1 MMRTPLEPWR
11 RNLYIIWAS
20 QFIAMMGMS
29 LVVPFLPFF
38 IRDLGVQSME
48 EIARWS
54 GLVFAGPFFIS
65 FFTTPIWGS
74 LGDRY
79 GRKAMTVRAIFGL
92 GISQILVGSAQSVEM
107 LFLFRMVQGGISGF
121 LAAALALVSAN
132 TPREKS
138 GYAVGLLQTATSSGN
153 VLGPLVGGS
162 LADAFGFR
170 PIFFIVAGLC
180 TIAGILIVKFVREE
194 NKPRPGPLDASS
206 LFSGYVYA
214 FRSKPIRIALVVI
227 VISQASVF
235 MIQPIF
241 ALYVESL
248 VSQTAYVATLTGGI
262 FSIAGVFTVLAAPWW
277 GKRNDAKSYKK
288 NLSIALSGAGV
299 AYAAQGLVTSAYQ
312 LIILRALLGFCLG
325 GMLPTLYSYISKNAT
340 LERRGSIMGIAASG
354 NILANMIGPPTG
366 GYIASHLGLRETFFV
381 TGGMLVVTV
390 LYLRSAF
397 IDLRGS
403 ESQTQTVKEEAPPTL
418 AESTSE

>member
-1 MMRTPLEPWR
+1 MRKPSEPWR

-38 IRDLGVQSME
+38 IRDLGVQSTE
-48 EIARWS
+48 EVARWS

-65 FFTTPIWGS
+65 FFTTPIWGF

-107 LFLFRMVQGGISGF
+107 LFLFRMIQGGISGF

-180 TIAGILIVKFVREE
+180 TLAGILIVKFVREE
-194 NKPRPGPLDASS
+194 NKPKPDQLDASS
-206 LFSGYVYA
+206 LLSGYAYA

-227 VISQASVF
+227 IISQSSVF

-248 VSQTAYVATLTGGI
+248 ISQTTLVATLTGGI

-288 NLSIALSGAGV
+288 NLTIALSGAGV
-299 AYAAQGLVTSAYQ
+299 AYAAQGLVSNPYQ
-312 LIILRALLGFCLG
+312 LIFLRAILGFCLG
-325 GMLPTLYSYISKNAT
+325 GMLPALYSYISKHAV

-354 NILANMIGPPTG
+354 NILANMIGPPAG
-366 GYIASHLGLRETFFV
+366 GYIASHFGLRETFFV
-381 TGGMLVVTV
+381 TGGMLLVTV
-390 LYLRSAF
+390 LILRSAF

-403 ESQTQTVKEEAPPTL
+403 ESQGATEKDEAQPTI
-418 AESTSE
+418 AESVNE

>member
-1 MMRTPLEPWR
+1 MRKPPEPWR
-11 RNLYIIWAS
+11 RNLYIIWVS

-38 IRDLGVQSME
+38 IRDLGVQSTE
-48 EIARWS
+48 EVARWS

-65 FFTTPIWGS
+65 FFTTPVWGF

-107 LFLFRMVQGGISGF
+107 LFLFRMIQGGISGF

-180 TIAGILIVKFVREE
+180 TVAGILIVKFVREE
-194 NKPRPGPLDASS
+194 NKPKPDQLDASS
-206 LFSGYVYA
+206 LLSGYAYA
-214 FRSKPIRIALVVI
+214 FRSTPIRIALVVI
-227 VISQASVF
+227 IISQSSVF

-248 VSQTAYVATLTGGI
+248 ISQTTFVATLTGGI

-288 NLSIALSGAGV
+288 NLTIALSGAGV
-299 AYAAQGLVTSAYQ
+299 AYAAQGLVSSAYQ
-312 LIILRALLGFCLG
+312 LIFLRAILGFCLG
-325 GMLPTLYSYISKNAT
+325 GMLPTLYSYISKHAV

-354 NILANMIGPPTG
+354 NILANMIGPPAG
-366 GYIASHLGLRETFFV
+366 GYIASHFGLRETFFV
-381 TGGMLVVTV
+381 TGGMLLVTV
-390 LYLRSAF
+390 LFLRSAF
-397 IDLRGS
+397 IDMRG
-403 ESQTQTVKEEAPPTL
+403 
-418 AESTSE
+418 AESEAETEKKETQPIIGESVNE

>member
-1 MMRTPLEPWR
+1 MRKPSEPWR

-38 IRDLGVQSME
+38 IRDLGVQSTE
-48 EIARWS
+48 EVARWS

-65 FFTTPIWGS
+65 FFTTPIWGF

-107 LFLFRMVQGGISGF
+107 LFLFRMIQGGISGF

-194 NKPRPGPLDASS
+194 NKPKPDQLDASS
-206 LFSGYVYA
+206 LLSGYAYA

-227 VISQASVF
+227 IISQSSVF

-248 VSQTAYVATLTGGI
+248 ISQTTLVATLTGGI

-288 NLSIALSGAGV
+288 NLTIALSGAGV
-299 AYAAQGLVTSAYQ
+299 AYAAQGLVSNPYQ
-312 LIILRALLGFCLG
+312 LIFLRAILGFCLG
-325 GMLPTLYSYISKNAT
+325 GMLPALYSYISKHAV

-354 NILANMIGPPTG
+354 NILANMIGPPAG
-366 GYIASHLGLRETFFV
+366 GYIASHFGLRETFFV
-381 TGGMLVVTV
+381 TGGMLLMTV
-390 LYLRSAF
+390 LILRSAF

-403 ESQTQTVKEEAPPTL
+403 APQGATEKDEAQPTI
-418 AESTSE
+418 AESVNE